1 MTYTEKQVIAKQV
14 NGLLGSGNLNWLGDI
29 NMETKKEQ
37 FNLFFNKEKQAKQ
50 AKQALNNLGILNV
63 KIVKTPKFVN
73 NYFKFSVTII
83 L

>member
-1 MTYTEKQVIAKQV
+1 MTTTEKQAIAKKV
-14 NGLLGSGNLNWLGDI
+14 NGLLGDGSLNWLGNV

-37 FNLFFNKEKQAKQ
+37 FSIFFNKETQAK
-50 AKQALNNLGILNV
+50 KALNNLSGLNA

-73 NYFKFSVTII
+73 TYFKFSVTIT

>member
-1 MTYTEKQVIAKQV
+1 MTQVEKQQLAKKV
-14 NGLLGSGNLNWLGDI
+14 NGLLGSGTLNWLGDF

-37 FNLFFNKEKQAKQ
+37 FSIFFNKESMAK
-50 AKQALNNLGILNV
+50 KALSELLGLNA

-73 NYFKFSVTII
+73 AYFKFSVTIV